1 MRLYFSAQQK
11 NVSPSIVTL
20 LEHHGYECH
29 WQEECPSEDLLVLP
43 ADIVV
48 SDSPEL
54 LDKLGLSLD
63 YHSDSA
69 SASGPHVILI
79 LQPNDRSGL
88 EASLRR
94 GVNNI
99 LFSPVSHDTLLE
111 RITSLARSSES
122 HALQVPKS
130 VVTASAELSHLERL
144 STLGTLTAS
153 LMHELNNHLCYIQ
166 GTADLLVRTTNKLV
180 STDEA
185 TQTSVSNHIER
196 LKTGIGHMS
205 QLIHSVQ
212 TFARASHT
220 GENISSFEHCLQT
233 SADLLSWS
241 HRHAIKL
248 DTSGV
253 SSCCLG
259 IAEQQLTQV
268 LLNILINASHAMHD
282 IKERLVYASTEV
294 KDSKVIIRIRDTGSG
309 IPEAVLPT
317 IWEPF
322 FTTKGSL
329 GNGLGLFI
337 CRRIIEDAG
346 GSISICNHPERG
358 AEVSITLNL
367 VAVS

>member
-1 MRLYFSAQQK
+1 MKLYFSAQQK
-11 NVSPSIVTL
+11 SLHPSIVPL

-29 WQEECPSEDLLVLP
+29 WEEEPTGDLIVVP

-54 LDKLGLSLD
+54 LDRLGLSP
-63 YHSDSA
+63 DSH
-69 SASGPHVILI
+69 GEKQPPHVIII
-79 LQPNDRSGL
+79 LQPNDHSGL

-99 LFSPVSHDTLLE
+99 LFSPVSDSALLQT
-111 RITSLARSSES
+111 ITSVARAAETQ
-122 HALQVPKS
+122 ALQVPKS

-166 GTADLLVRTTNKLV
+166 GTADLLVRTTNKLT
-180 STDEA
+180 SPDEQA
-185 TQTSVSNHIER
+185 KTTISNHTER

-212 TFARASHT
+212 TFARANHSVESLT
-220 GENISSFEHCLQT
+220 SFEHCLT
-233 SADLLSWS
+233 TAADLLSWS

-248 DTSGV
+248 NTSNV
-253 SSCCLG
+253 QSCCVA

-268 LLNILINASHAMHD
+268 LLNLLINASHAMHEVQ
-282 IKERLVYASTEV
+282 ERLVYVSTV
-294 KDSKVIIRIRDTGSG
+294 VSDSTSTIRIRDSGSG
-309 IPEAVLPT
+309 IPDAVLPT

-322 FTTKGSL
+322 FTTKGNL

-346 GSISICNHPERG
+346 GTISIQNHPDGG
-358 AEVSITLNL
+358 AEVAITLNL